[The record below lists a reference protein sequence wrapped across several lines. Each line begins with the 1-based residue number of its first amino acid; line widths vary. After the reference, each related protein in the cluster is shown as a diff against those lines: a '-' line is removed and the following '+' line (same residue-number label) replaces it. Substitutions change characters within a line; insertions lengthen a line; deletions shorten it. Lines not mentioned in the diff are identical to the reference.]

1 MFDSEAVALS
11 RKIPQVII
19 SENEAAVL
27 MTGVE
32 EPAAKLYFIAKESSA
47 WQLKQ
52 KIDLTDLLD
61 GARCSF
67 DNYEHEHRHRNDPIQ
82 TIGMNENWF
91 AFGVSD
97 SQEVEPSDICA
108 VMIFHKRGGRWEYH
122 SKIESRG
129 HLEPDLHNVTHVSHR
144 LDRKF
149 VLTED
154 DHLIVTYEK
163 YETDAAN
170 NAEDSPVYETIL
182 EQKPALEK
190 VLNSNKRGIAL
201 VYKLDESAKPELIQT
216 ITPPNTPQYAL
227 SGGMGFYSITTG
239 NYLFIHNYVPAPV
252 VCGCVADALLP
263 WDDFVAYEKVGNHW
277 EYKTSLLSLIP
288 TEILRDESIPH
299 LLYRYINA
307 VEDGDNLF
315 IYYHQDF
322 YPARALKLTVKNHS
336 VEFVSFQ
343 SSDTWYRTLLQCL
356 QFPKQCTF
364 EFVPKWYIMGTP
376 PSIDDDCHFRMT
388 ECHLLPIEEDT
399 HGHVGTTLRAREGHD
414 DIDSDDYRFH
424 PLIRYSYSGTR
435 LITSYHYDGLY
446 FEGNTPLAWASKAWS
461 GVDIYEVDPKTG
473 PQRVFRMT
481 TSHGRDLESVP
492 FPREQN

>member
-1 MFDSEAVALS
+1 
-11 RKIPQVII
+11 
-19 SENEAAVL
+19 

-32 EPAAKLYFIAKESSA
+32 EPVAKLYFIAKESSA

-52 KIDLTDLLD
+52 KIDLTDLLH

-67 DNYEHEHRHRNDPIQ
+67 DNYEYEDRHRNDPIQ

-97 SQEVEPSDICA
+97 SQEVEPCDICA
-108 VMIFHKRGGRWEYH
+108 VMIFHKQGSQWVYH

-129 HLEPDLHNVTHVSHR
+129 NLEPDLPNVTRVSHK

-154 DHLIVTYEK
+154 DNLIVTYEN
-163 YETDAAN
+163 YETDEAN
-170 NAEDSPVYETIL
+170 NIEDSPVYESIINR
-182 EQKPALEK
+182 KPALEK
-190 VLNSNKRGIAL
+190 VLNSNKRGVVL
-201 VYKLDESAKPELIQT
+201 VYKLCESAKPELIQT

-227 SGGMGFYSITTG
+227 SGGMGLYSITTG

-252 VCGCVADALLP
+252 ACGCEADAMLP
-263 WDDFVAYEKVGNHW
+263 WDDFAVYEKDGNHW
-277 EYKTSLLSLIP
+277 EYKMSLLSLIP
-288 TEILRDESIPH
+288 PEILKNESIPH

-322 YPARALKLTVKNHS
+322 YPARVLKLTVKNHS

-343 SSDTWYRTLLQCL
+343 SSDTQYDTCLQCI
-356 QFPKQCTF
+356 QTPKQCTF
-364 EFVPKWYIMGTP
+364 EFVPNRYIMGTP
-376 PSIDDDCHFRMT
+376 PSLDNDCHFILT
-388 ECHLLPIEEDT
+388 QCDLLPIEEDT
-399 HGHVGTTLRAREGHD
+399 LGLVVKTLLSREGHND
-414 DIDSDDYRFH
+414 VDSDDPRFH
-424 PLIRYSYSGTR
+424 PLIRYSYSGSR
-435 LITSYHYDGLY
+435 LITSYYYDGLY

-481 TSHGRDLESVP
+481 TSHGRDLEVVP
-492 FPREQN
+492 VPKE